1 MCPTLNWL
9 LRGYIV
15 MDMRSEHLPENLL
28 ADIAGRFRVLGDT
41 TRLTILRTLLVHGEM
56 SVGDLAQELGAGQAN
71 VSKHL
76 RILADANIVSRR
88 QQGTAVFVSVDD
100 PTLTVLCD
108 VVCDRLQE
116 LAEARARA
124 FAAG

>member
-1 MCPTLNWL
+1 
-9 LRGYIV
+9 